1 MTKLAWDG
9 PGERFFEMGVDR
21 GVLYVQSNNG
31 KAWSGLISVSES
43 PSGGEAKPYYFEGQ
57 KYLNVSANEEYAATI
72 TSFYPPEE
80 FLTCDGVVKLQN
92 GLLVPHQPRKPFGL
106 SYRTRI
112 GNDVSGTDLGYKIH
126 LVYNALAA
134 PSSRPNETMGSS
146 ADPSNFSWAITTR
159 PPAITGYR
167 PTAHL
172 VVDTRYTDP
181 EVLAELEELLYGT
194 EESFATIPTPDELIA
209 ILVP

>member
-1 MTKLAWDG
+1 MPRITWQAQ
-9 PGERFFEMGVDR
+9 GERFFEMGVDR
-21 GVLYVQSNNG
+21 GVLYLQLNNG
-31 KAWSGLISVSES
+31 KPWPGLISVSES
-43 PSGGEAKPYYFEGQ
+43 PSGGEAKPYYFEGV

-80 FLTCDGVVKLQN
+80 FLNCDGVVKLQN
-92 GLLVPHQPRKPFGL
+92 GLLVPHQPRKQFGL
-106 SYRTRI
+106 SYRTRV
-112 GNDVSGTDLGYKIH
+112 GNEVAGADFAYKIH

-134 PSSRPNETMGSS
+134 PSSRPNETIGGN

-181 EVLAELEELLYGT
+181 EILAELEDLLYGT
-194 EESFATIPTPDELIA
+194 DESFATIPTPDELIA
-209 ILVP
+209 LLTP